1 MRPKGKLFALFAVF
15 AAIGLVTASGA
26 FTTVQADRTA
36 DVSTAGDAS
45 ALLAIQP
52 EPGPNGQEY
61 ATTNNDQVVE
71 IQLINDTAGS
81 SGVNVNATTEV
92 DNIINITNQGSQDV
106 GVYITRS
113 DEGGNEQLVT
123 FYAGSSYSSSNN
135 MTGISGNAE
144 TLSPGES
151 VTVSMEI
158 DTTGGSISNDQTLLS
173 EITIRAEQS
182 AAS

>member
-26 FTTVQADRTA
+26 FTTVEANRTA

-52 EPGPNGQEY
+52 EPGANGQEY
-61 ATTNNDQVVE
+61 ANTNNNDQVVE
-71 IQLINDTAGS
+71 IQLTNDTAGS

-123 FYAGSSYSSSNN
+123 FHADSSYSNN

-173 EITIRAEQS
+173 EITIVAEQS
-182 AAS
+182 AS

>member
-26 FTTVQADRTA
+26 FTTVTAERTA

-123 FYAGSSYSSSNN
+123 FYADSSYSNN

-173 EITIRAEQS
+173 EITIVAEQS